1 MSASVQRHGVDP
13 KDVPRPASEACHLAA
28 AAGAPRASCSGPI
41 GARGVLRI
49 PTDHDS
55 SNLQPKDGAHD
66 YPKICDG

>member
-41 GARGVLRI
+41 GARGVLPYKKRI
-49 PTDHDS
+49 ATVAVELRAEALALS
-55 SNLQPKDGAHD
+55 GK
-66 YPKICDG
+66 